1 VAQRLGRGVQSLGRL
16 GLVKRLVLRDG
27 IGGFLGRRAGRRIRR
42 FLESFEEAE
51 HGPQWWMVR
60 ALSALR
66 PAPGIGEST
75 GGRESAEGAYFI
87 RRRLWTVASLWRQ
100 GSRLW

>member
-1 VAQRLGRGVQSLGRL
+1 
-16 GLVKRLVLRDG
+16 
-27 IGGFLGRRAGRRIRR
+27 
-42 FLESFEEAE
+42 
-51 HGPQWWMVR
+51 MVR